1 MAVVGTH
8 AATLQVSLIKYPSA
22 TPANVPIQLII
33 LHPCNGTTFIQTKL
47 KPMTYE
53 IGKNAVIQEF
63 SQVLDSIAE
72 MLKDSKLCKERVYT
86 LVEGGDVIQFS
97 SPNDPW
103 TS

>member
-1 MAVVGTH
+1 
-8 AATLQVSLIKYPSA
+8 
-22 TPANVPIQLII
+22 
-33 LHPCNGTTFIQTKL
+33 
-47 KPMTYE
+47 MTYE

-72 MLKDSKLCKERVYT
+72 MLKDSKLCEERVYT